1 MSASASTPTRRGLLA
16 TSAAAATAAFAL
28 RVVPGFAH
36 TRSNGAEF
44 GDPLEEGQAAVT
56 TLGANSSALTYWV
69 SRPDGWHVVTTVD
82 SVIDQ
87 GGNAEQHVIVRFS
100 GLLQPGQ
107 SQLISVPA
115 AIGEPQQA
123 LRIVR
128 RGNRIE
134 IARAA
139 NAA

>member
-1 MSASASTPTRRGLLA
+1 MSASAPTPTRRGLLA
-16 TSAAAATAAFAL
+16 TTAAAATAAFAL
-28 RVVPGFAH
+28 RAVPGSAQ
-36 TRSNGAEF
+36 TTSKGAEF
-44 GDPLEEGQAAVT
+44 GNPLEEGQAAVT

-87 GGNAEQHVIVRFS
+87 GGNAEQHAIVRFS